1 MGAEVIIFGQSL
13 NSQFLK
19 GLTHSAL
26 MMVTLTTPSFA
37 CESVTSMDITP
48 SGFSRQKSKSGWTTL
63 KILYHHL
70 LNWPCVHTALKGNYP
85 IVKIPTLLGLG
96 TYFKISATKTQ
107 TYLNRICV
115 YAHVYIIIIIIF
127 GRQK

>member
-37 CESVTSMDITP
+37 CESVTSTCTN
-48 SGFSRQKSKSGWTTL
+48 R
-63 KILYHHL
+63 L
-70 LNWPCVHTALKGNYP
+70 LQMWPEKTKKYVEPGD
-85 IVKIPTLLGLG
+85 LLGNDPRNSLLTLHYG
-96 TYFKISATKTQ
+96 LSP
-107 TYLNRICV
+107 
-115 YAHVYIIIIIIF
+115 
-127 GRQK
+127 